1 MNYFAKNKN
10 YFTMSCLSNNHGL
23 LQHVPQSNPVRQLPG
38 RVSPNTLHR
47 FVQSAKLADY
57 MPQVHCGMHWAMGVL
72 YFSAGCAGTQLMA
85 AQAYR
90 CWQIPYRSLIIE
102 NPEMLHFCSWFFRAC
117 PGTSFQEISFMEFSV
132 CIFRCC
138 FCPQSLQHMQ
148 TAHL

>member
-1 MNYFAKNKN
+1 
-10 YFTMSCLSNNHGL
+10 MSCLSKNHGL

-47 FVQSAKLADY
+47 FVRSAKLADY
-57 MPQVHCGMHWAMGVL
+57 MPQVHCGMHCGNGYVIFFRRL
-72 YFSAGCAGTQLMA
+72 RRHTVDFS

-102 NPEMLHFCSWFFRAC
+102 NPQMLHFCSWFFWAC

-138 FCPQSLQHMQ
+138 LCPQSLQHMQ